1 MSRPSAPIS
10 DRRDGDTNANIEP
23 VGALGWRFGGKR
35 ESGADP
41 TCKFRV
47 MRRLDFKEA
56 SEIIKAVDAELEALL
71 SVVWD
76 QAAKACQRD
85 LCFFLAKYPYKH
97 FVFKDGKA
105 LDPDGKPLRT
115 DLLVADQLPVGLILD
130 NLLEVI
136 DEVIRNEE
144 VIESPQS
151 LLFKN
156 QLIGLWELIDEQL
169 QVEGRPT
176 TNWTISS
183 GSRSL
188 KFLEFPTQ
196 KVKWDRLRAR
206 YKHLSTHDKEF
217 VRKLKEIDLIQMISE
232 VNQKSKQWVT
242 QVLYFSSSW
251 FDELRRQ
258 LADRERAIPA
268 TRLFSYFQNRS
279 WSTLARVRYND
290 DQLTDALTEWGGD
303 SNAARC
309 KAAYLLLRHSLQVL
323 SQRRPCFGLAD
334 GIHPNLGP
342 LSTLKEEL
350 LQVARLNQTILGPMY
365 LHAGQVGFL
374 SLSQLVPSA
383 FGQSPEDSLENIFK
397 IISRARDA
405 AAKRNV
411 AVPGLDNLPELFS
424 RLTFRVKSGRQRQK
438 GRHGSVLTFKVN
450 CSQPAGGTFQRKGIP
465 IEAFYEPIF
474 PAVNMPP
481 SDSRFFR
488 VAMKLDLRESIDIP
502 EY

>member
-1 MSRPSAPIS
+1 
-10 DRRDGDTNANIEP
+10 
-23 VGALGWRFGGKR
+23 
-35 ESGADP
+35 
-41 TCKFRV
+41 

-56 SEIIKAVDAELEALL
+56 SELIKSVDAELEALL
-71 SVVWD
+71 SAVWD
-76 QAAKACQRD
+76 QATRAFQRD
-85 LCFFLAKYPYKH
+85 LCFFLARYPYTH
-97 FVFKDGKA
+97 FGFKDGKA
-105 LDPDGKPLRT
+105 LAPDGQPLAP
-115 DLLVADQLPVGLILD
+115 DLLVAGRSPVGLILD

-144 VIESPQS
+144 VIEFPQS

-183 GSRSL
+183 GSRNL

-196 KVKWDRLRAR
+196 EVKWNRLRAR
-206 YKHLSTHDKEF
+206 YRHLSTHHKES
-217 VRKLKEIDLIQMISE
+217 VRKLKEIDLIEMISE
-232 VNQKSKQWVT
+232 ADQKSKQWVT
-242 QVLYFSSSW
+242 QVLYFSASW
-251 FDELRRQ
+251 FAELRRQ
-258 LADRERAIPA
+258 LVDRERTGPA
-268 TRLFSYFQNRS
+268 ARLFYYFQNRS

-309 KAAYLLLRHSLQVL
+309 KAAYLLLRHSLQVF
-323 SQRRPCFGLAD
+323 SQRRPCFGLVD

-342 LSTLKEEL
+342 LGALKEEL
-350 LQVARLNQTILGPMY
+350 LQAARLNPTILGPMY
-365 LHAGQVGFL
+365 LHPGQVGFL

-383 FGQSPEDSLENIFK
+383 FEQSPEDSLENIFK
-397 IISRARDA
+397 IISRARNA

-411 AVPGLDNLPELFS
+411 AVPALDNLPELFS
-424 RLTFRVKSGRQRQK
+424 RLTFRVRTGRQRQK

-450 CSQPAGGTFQRKGIP
+450 CSQPAGGTFPRRSVP

-474 PAVNMPP
+474 SAVNLPP

-488 VAMKLDLRESIDIP
+488 VAMKLDLRASTNIP

>member
-1 MSRPSAPIS
+1 
-10 DRRDGDTNANIEP
+10 
-23 VGALGWRFGGKR
+23 
-35 ESGADP
+35 
-41 TCKFRV
+41 

-56 SEIIKAVDAELEALL
+56 SELIKAVDAELEALL
-71 SVVWD
+71 SAVWD
-76 QAAKACQRD
+76 QATKACQRD
-85 LCFFLAKYPYKH
+85 LCFFLARYPYAH
-97 FVFKDGKA
+97 FVSKDGKA
-105 LDPDGKPLRT
+105 LAPDGRPLGP
-115 DLLVADQLPVGLILD
+115 DLLVAGRSPVGLILD

-144 VIESPQS
+144 VIEFPQS

-169 QVEGRPT
+169 EVEGRPT

-183 GSRSL
+183 GSRNL

-196 KVKWDRLRAR
+196 EVKWNRLRAR
-206 YKHLSTHDKEF
+206 YRHLSTHHKES
-217 VRKLKEIDLIQMISE
+217 VRKLKEIDLIEMISE
-232 VNQKSKQWVT
+232 VDQKSKEWET
-242 QVLYFSSSW
+242 QVLYFSAAW
-251 FDELRRQ
+251 FAELRRQ
-258 LADRERAIPA
+258 LADRERTGPA
-268 TRLFSYFQNRS
+268 ARLFSYFQNRS
-279 WSTLARVRYND
+279 WQTLARVRYND

-342 LSTLKEEL
+342 LDTLKEEL
-350 LQVARLNQTILGPMY
+350 LQVARLNPTILGPMY

-383 FGQSPEDSLENIFK
+383 FEQSPEDSLENIFK
-397 IISRARDA
+397 IVSRARDA
-405 AAKRNV
+405 AVKRNV
-411 AVPGLDNLPELFS
+411 AVPALDNLPELFF
-424 RLTFRVKSGRQRQK
+424 RLTFRVRTGRQRQR
-438 GRHGSVLTFKVN
+438 GRHGSVLTFKVD
-450 CSQPAGGTFQRKGIP
+450 CSQPVGGTFPRRNIP

-474 PAVNMPP
+474 SAVNLPP

-488 VAMKLDLRESIDIP
+488 VAMKLDLRASINIP